1 MGGSYHILSEAPP
14 GERYG
19 PLDRDVMGDYQGR
32 HCTQVN
38 VISESNGNRQGAS
51 LG

>member
-1 MGGSYHILSEAPP
+1 MVGSYHILSEAPP

-19 PLDRDVMGDYQGR
+19 PLDRDVMGDYQPC
-32 HCTQVN
+32 HCAQVN
-38 VISESNGNRQGAS
+38 VIGESDAIRRGGS